1 MTSAMKH
8 PRVALDL
15 ESNGFHRYPERVCL
29 IQLSV
34 ADEIYLIDP
43 LAIEDMTP
51 LGVLLSAPS
60 VVKIFH
66 SADYDIRSLD
76 RDWGF
81 RVSPLFDTS
90 IGAAFR
96 GHTRLGLAALIYEWF
111 EVEIPKTKRLQRAD
125 WTVRPLSA
133 ELREYAAAD
142 VYYLATLTDLL
153 SDRLRVLG
161 RTAWVREECERL
173 ANVRYVAPDCK
184 SAFLSVKGSRKLNGQ
199 GLAVLRALYF
209 FRDGE
214 ALRRDCPPFK
224 VFSNTAMLALAENPR
239 ADLSTVKGL
248 GRYAYGRGASGA
260 RKSLQEG
267 MDAEPVVRPRANLSA
282 RPRVQAEERSAI
294 RKRLQLLKQWRL
306 EHARHLDIDAGLL
319 WPAASLE
326 RLSANPSILEEEF
339 ESREVRRWQ
348 REEFGASLS
357 AFLSRFANLPE

>member
-29 IQLSV
+29 IQLAV

-43 LAIEDMTP
+43 LAIEDMAP

-90 IGAAFR
+90 IGAAFI
-96 GHTRLGLAALIYEWF
+96 GHTRLGLAALIKDWF
-111 EVEIPKTKRLQRAD
+111 DVEIPKTKRLQRAD

-133 ELREYAAAD
+133 ELREYAATD
-142 VYYLATLTDLL
+142 VIYLARLAELL
-153 SDRLRVLG
+153 NDRLSVLG
-161 RTAWVREECERL
+161 RTEWVREECERL
-173 ANVRYVAPDCK
+173 TDVRYAAPDCK
-184 SAFLSVKGSRKLNGQ
+184 SSFLSVKGSRKLNGQ

-209 FRDGE
+209 FRDRE

-224 VFSNTAMLALAENPR
+224 VFSNTAMLALSESPK

-248 GRYAYGRGASGA
+248 GRYSYGRGATGVHE
-260 RKSLQEG
+260 SLLEG
-267 MDAEPVVRPRANLSA
+267 MDADPVIRPSANVGE
-282 RPRVQAEERSAI
+282 RPRVKAEERSAI

-306 EHARHLDIDAGLL
+306 EHARHLDLDAGLL

-326 RLSANPSILEEEF
+326 RLSANPSILEDEF

-357 AFLSRFANLPE
+357 AFLSRCINLPE